1 MLRRCSLLA
10 ITAATVA
17 LSSTTAAPAN
27 ACSPPP
33 FIETQLFVSSAPAGG
48 TWWLADGG
56 NEDTDGS
63 VHLTGLNGT
72 ADVDVD
78 IVSSGVGSS
87 IALAVP
93 DVAPGSRYRT
103 PESFALEAWGYGGV
117 ELEVVDGDVAIADE
131 AIPVPGLRVDV
142 REVRSGYRGV
152 FVSPFDGMCEQATG
166 WWDQSYREGAFA
178 VIDVVPEGFVLDLT
192 VRFPGDEG
200 FSPVSM
206 ANEILYDAD
215 AVAAVDEYVPGLP
228 DANEVFTIHARF
240 RRIADGAV
248 GDAVSVDVELDPTE
262 TNRTEFVGCA
272 SVPTAPLSVLSLALL
287 ARRRRRRSVQ

>member
-1 MLRRCSLLA
+1 MLRPCSLLA

-17 LSSTTAAPAN
+17 LTSTAAAPAT

-33 FIETQLFVSSAPAGG
+33 FEETQLFVSSAPAGG
-48 TWWLADGG
+48 TWWLANGG
-56 NEDTDGS
+56 GEDSGGT
-63 VHLTGLNGT
+63 VHLTGLDGT
-72 ADVDVD
+72 VDVDVD
-78 IVSSGVGSS
+78 IVSTGVGGS

-103 PESFALEAWGYGGV
+103 PETFALETWGYGGV
-117 ELEVVDGDVAIADE
+117 DLEVVDGDIAIADE
-131 AIPVPGLRVDV
+131 AIPVPALRVDV

-166 WWDQSYREGAFA
+166 WWDHSYREGAFA
-178 VIDVVPEGFVLDLT
+178 VIDVVPEGFVLDMT

-200 FSPVSM
+200 FAPVNM
-206 ANEILYDAD
+206 ANEIVYDAD
-215 AVAAVDEYVPGLP
+215 VVAAVDEYVPGLP
-228 DANEVFTIHARF
+228 DANEVFSIHARL

-248 GDAVSVDVELDPTE
+248 GEAVSVDVELDPTE

-272 SVPTAPLSVLSLALL
+272 VVPTAPLSVFGLALL
-287 ARRRRRRSVQ
+287 VLRRRRSMP

>member
-1 MLRRCSLLA
+1 MLRHCSLFA

-17 LSSTTAAPAN
+17 LSSMTASSAR

-33 FIETQLFVSSAPAGG
+33 FEETQLFVSSAPAGG
-48 TWWLADGG
+48 TWWIADGG
-56 NEDTDGS
+56 GEDSADT
-63 VHLTGLNGT
+63 VHLTGLEGT
-72 ADVDVD
+72 VDVDVD
-78 IVSSGVGSS
+78 VVSTGLGSS
-87 IALAVP
+87 VALAVP

-103 PESFALEAWGYGGV
+103 PDNFAVEAWGYGGV
-117 ELEVVDGDVAIADE
+117 ELDVVDGDIAPIDDE
-131 AIPVPGLRVDV
+131 AIPAPGLRVDV

-166 WWDQSYREGAFA
+166 WWDHSYREGAFA

-192 VRFPGDEG
+192 VRAPGDEG

-215 AVAAVDEYVPGLP
+215 VVAAVDEYVPGLP

-248 GDAVSVDVELDPTE
+248 GEVASVDVELDPTE

-287 ARRRRRRSVQ
+287 LRRRRSVP

>member
-1 MLRRCSLLA
+1 MNRSRSLLA
-10 ITAATVA
+10 IIAAITA
-17 LSSTTAAPAN
+17 LSSATATPAD

-33 FIETQLFVSSAPAGG
+33 DVETQLFVGSAPAGG

-56 NEDTDGS
+56 GEDTGGT
-63 VHLTGLNGT
+63 VHLTGLDGA

-78 IVSSGVGSS
+78 IVSTGLGSS

-93 DVAPGSRYRT
+93 DVAPGSRYLT
-103 PESFALEAWGYGGV
+103 PENFAFDTWGYGGV
-117 ELEVVDGDVAIADE
+117 ELAVSDGDIADAIVDE
-131 AIPVPGLRVDV
+131 AIPLPALRVDV
-142 REVRSGYRGV
+142 REVRSGYRDV

-166 WWDQSYREGAFA
+166 WWDHSYREGAFA
-178 VIDVVPEGFVLDLT
+178 VIDVVPEGFVLDLA
-192 VRFPGDEG
+192 VRYPGDDG

-215 AVAAVDEYVPGLP
+215 AVTAVDEYVPGLP

-240 RRIADGAV
+240 RRVADGAV
-248 GDAVSVDVELDPTE
+248 GDVASVDVELDPTE

-272 SVPTAPLSVLSLALL
+272 SVPAAPLSLLGLTVLAL
-287 ARRRRRRSVQ
+287 RRRRR